1 MKLIDLPVRSLP
13 VLVALALVAM
23 LGLQGLLEYRLVA
36 PLALEVTKLSQ
47 DLQQGRARS
56 ASDSPARP
64 KTALRLEE
72 IMSQLHDQSA
82 TAQRIERLHQVAD
95 QNAVVLRKAGYR
107 SQAMQGDLSRHEIQA
122 EIVGTYPAI
131 RQFLRTVLA
140 QDDAAT
146 LDLIEF
152 SRPVGGTGVRAQ
164 LRISLY
170 FRRAAS

>member
-23 LGLQGLLEYRLVA
+23 LGLQGLIEYRLLA
-36 PLALEVTKLSQ
+36 PLAGEVAKLSQ
-47 DLQQGRARS
+47 DLQQGRTRA
-56 ASDSPARP
+56 ASGSPARP
-64 KTALRLEE
+64 KTALRVEE

-82 TAQRIERLHQVAD
+82 TAERIERLHQVAD

-107 SQAMQGDLSRHEIQA
+107 SQAMQGDLWRHEIQA

-131 RQFLRTVLA
+131 RQFLRTLMA

-164 LRISLY
+164 LRMSLY